1 MDAKLSVPR
10 LELGIFRVLGERHNQ
25 LDHTDAHL
33 TEPVVVEEFSRTR
46 DAKRKEYLTGF
57 EPATPRSEVWCAVHC
72 ATSTLHEGQPES
84 FTRR

>member
-33 TEPVVVEEFSRTR
+33 TELWVAEVFS
-46 DAKRKEYLTGF
+46 
-57 EPATPRSEVWCAVHC
+57 
-72 ATSTLHEGQPES
+72 
-84 FTRR
+84 